1 MALANFFDKA
11 TLAASQLLRSVTSV
25 DFERR
30 LQGISVCVAVGN
42 DQRLSFELRTCLEL
56 TTNLLARFYPTISFA
71 LPTPFEDFGR
81 SLRTL
86 ASEIN
91 PAIEFADPATS
102 NYVLAVGEARPST
115 AAAYLHLGSEGWI
128 AKVST
133 HTTLR
138 CGDSAN
144 PFGAA
149 AAASLAAANLFRM
162 VFAAELPN
170 TATDT
175 DCNLSLLTYKHEH
188 QTSLQLELKDIDL
201 GTTHFVG
208 LGAVGSAA
216 IWCLAR
222 CSWLKGT
229 VHLVDPQEV
238 TLSNLQRYVLCAQV
252 DASQHLKKVDIAV
265 KALEKNPNLK
275 GLPHLGSWGEY
286 LYKIGNWKLDQL
298 AVAVDSAAARRD
310 VQASSPR
317 ELLNSWT
324 GPNGD
329 VGISRHTSFGKTAC
343 LMCLYMPETGG
354 KNLDQIV
361 AESLNLTQPQHLLV
375 VRRLLHTAEPLN
387 EETIR
392 QIAALNNV
400 AADALLSFAGQ
411 PLIVFYNEAICGGL
425 MLRLGGST
433 TPEMEVPMAFQS
445 AIAGT
450 MLAAGLVSRAA
461 KLHIIPETTTR
472 FSMLQPVPEF
482 LSFNIE
488 RDPSEKCICH
498 DSDFLAR
505 YQQKY
510 TS

>member
-11 TLAASQLLRSVTSV
+11 TLAASQLLRSVPSV

-30 LQGISVCVAVGN
+30 LHGISVCVAVGD

-56 TTNLLARFYPTISFA
+56 TTNLLARFYPIVSFA
-71 LPTPFEDFGR
+71 LPKPFEDFER

-91 PAIEFADPATS
+91 PAIEFAAPATS
-102 NYVLAVGEARPST
+102 NYVLAVGEVRPST
-115 AAAYLHLGSEGWI
+115 VAAYLHFGSEGWI

-133 HTTLR
+133 NTTLY

-149 AAASLAAANLFRM
+149 ATASLAAANLFRM

-170 TATDT
+170 TASDT
-175 DCNLSLLTYKHEH
+175 DCNLSLLTYKHVH
-188 QTSLQLELKDIDL
+188 QSSLQLELQDIDL

-229 VHLVDPQEV
+229 LHLIDPQEV
-238 TLSNLQRYVLCAQV
+238 ALSNLQRYVLCTQD

-265 KALEKNPNLK
+265 KALKRNPNLK
-275 GLPHLGSWGEY
+275 GLPHLGFWGEY
-286 LYKIGNWKLDQL
+286 LYKFGDWKLDHL
-298 AVAVDSAAARRD
+298 AVAVDSAAARRET
-310 VQASSPR
+310 QASLPC

-329 VGISRHTSFGKTAC
+329 VGISRHPSFGKAAC

-361 AESLNLTQPQHLLV
+361 AESLNLTQPLHLLV
-375 VRRLLHTAEPLN
+375 VRRFLHTGEPLN
-387 EETIR
+387 EDIIR

-400 AADALLSFAGQ
+400 EADALLSFAGQ
-411 PLIVFYNEAICGGL
+411 PLIAFYNEAICGGL
-425 MLRLGGST
+425 MLRLGGGAA
-433 TPEMEVPMAFQS
+433 PEMEVPMAFQS
-445 AIAGT
+445 AMAGT
-450 MLAAGLVSRAA
+450 MLAAGLVSRAV
-461 KLHIIPETTTR
+461 KSHMVPETTTR
-472 FSMLQPVPEF
+472 FSMLHPVPEF
-482 LSFNIE
+482 LSFSIE

-510 TS
+510 MS